1 VDIIRYARAALGT
14 IDYAKR
20 KLLAERRVQLQEFMA
35 SSARHSFPRVAA
47 PRVSIVILAY
57 NHAYHT
63 LQCLLSVLD
72 MVDSQTEV
80 IVFDN
85 GSSDETAELL
95 KRFDNLVIGSIKDN
109 VGFVRGMNAATKY
122 AKGKYMALLNNDAR
136 LISGSIAKAAD
147 AFEATPSCGY
157 MGFRVMHANG
167 GLQEA
172 GCMIFQDG
180 TTSCYLRYHSHHDP
194 RALFRRDVDFCSGV
208 FFIVEREIFT
218 KMGGFD
224 EYYVPAYYEET
235 DLCMRLRQSGLRC
248 VYYPNFLVE
257 HFEFGSGSS
266 SNAARTLISKNRTKF
281 LNRWLTK
288 LVEQGFTEK
297 WMPGHVE
304 RAALRLQPRPHR
316 LVVLVYEDFDAELI
330 RERVK
335 QPGSLT
341 IALMQAS
348 SKQVL
353 EVIEQT
359 DMVTE
364 IINIKGKRELQR
376 LISGDQRKFEK
387 VEILGK
393 AKEEIGGH

>member
-1 VDIIRYARAALGT
+1 MDLIRYARAALGT

-20 KLLAERRVQLQEFMA
+20 KLLAKRKAQLQEFMA
-35 SSARHSFPRVAA
+35 SGVRHSFPRVDA
-47 PRVSIVILAY
+47 PRLSIVILAY

-72 MVDSQTEV
+72 MVDGETEV

-85 GSSDETAELL
+85 GSSDETAEML

-109 VGFVRGMNAATKY
+109 LGFVRGMNAATKY

-136 LISGSIAKAAD
+136 LISGSLSKAVD

-157 MGFRVMHANG
+157 MGFRIMHANG

-172 GCMIFQDG
+172 GCVIFQDG
-180 TTSCYLRYHSHHDP
+180 TTSCYLRYHSHNNP

-208 FFIVEREIFT
+208 FFIVEAETFR

-235 DLCMRLRQSGLRC
+235 DLCMRLRKAGLRC

-266 SNAARTLISKNRTKF
+266 SAAARALISKNRTKF
-281 LNRWLTK
+281 LDRWLTT
-288 LVEQGFTEK
+288 LVEQGFAAKWLPSNIEK
-297 WMPGHVE
+297 
-304 RAALRLQPRPHR
+304 AALRLQPRPR
-316 LVVLVYEDFDAELI
+316 QLLVVRHDDVQIELI
-330 RERVK
+330 KDRAR
-335 QPGSLT
+335 QPGSF
-341 IALMQAS
+341 IVALLGAS
-348 SKQVL
+348 PHQVLEITNATDMVL
-353 EVIEQT
+353 EVIGFK
-359 DMVTE
+359 
-364 IINIKGKRELQR
+364 NGKALQR
-376 LISGDQRKFEK
+376 FLTGRRRTFES
-387 VEILGK
+387 VEGLGK
-393 AKEEIGGH
+393 AKPEIAGF